1 MSAFFSWDKA
11 STRFLNCSATS
22 RSFRVV
28 VCGEVVD
35 VLWDDRAGFNPLE
48 LVYTY
53 EAVIYDSGDSALL
66 SLACAGGRQRGGA
79 GMAARFEPSVEDYV
93 TNVIDHS

>member
-1 MSAFFSWDKA
+1 M
-11 STRFLNCSATS
+11 NG
-22 RSFRVV
+22 VV

-35 VLWDDRAGFNPLE
+35 VLWDDRAGFYPLE

-79 GMAARFEPSVEDYV
+79 GMAARFESSVEDYV